1 MSDLPTRVRRVFRNP
16 WRRDRTRRDIDDE
29 LRFHLEMRIKKL
41 IAGGLDPES
50 AKVEALRRFGD
61 MQDVES
67 ACHNLRKRHYK
78 RKYMQSVIDAAIQ
91 DIRFALRSL
100 HKKPGFA
107 AAAVLSV
114 AIGIGVNVAVFT
126 LLYTVLIA
134 PLPFAQ
140 PERLVAVEASAPE
153 QDIQRMAVSYPILL
167 DWQEQ
172 NRSFVGVAGFWYT
185 NYTFTGHGRPE
196 RIRGTQV
203 TANITEVLGVEP
215 ILGRTFR
222 PDEEGPGVSNVVL
235 IGEGLWRRRF
245 GSDPEV
251 VGQVITLGG
260 QQFTIIGVMPA
271 HFRFPE
277 ASDLWAPFPW
287 DATFP
292 RFARFINVVGR
303 LRPDQS
309 MERALADMNILAGR
323 LGEEYPDTDGGIGV
337 RLTGLRQWI
346 FGDETEPI
354 LIFYGIVCLVLLLA
368 CANVANLTLARNAT
382 RNQEVAIRTSLGA
395 SRGRMTRQF
404 FTESLLLAVIGGAA
418 GIAIG
423 VYGRQLILA
432 LAPVNMPYLAFEIR
446 PVVVVMIS
454 AIVIASGLLFGL
466 APAITSVQ
474 TDPAGTLQS
483 LSGRL
488 TDGLQKASFRSFLVT
503 CEIAIALAVLIGSN
517 LMVKSALRQRA
528 VDPGFTTENLATV
541 FVTPPD
547 ANYPGPEEITDFYDR
562 LLATVVAMPGIT
574 DASIATELPKGSID
588 RSIPIY
594 VEGTALP
601 NTAQFP
607 SYPTQN
613 IEAGYFATTGIP
625 LLRGRDFTNR
635 DFRGAQPVVIVNESF
650 AHPGVYLPARQLP
663 SWDVFL
669 VARTVADP
677 RSVMANLREAIWSI
691 DPDLPLSEFRTMEE
705 VLLETN
711 WQIRI
716 YSWVLGFFSV
726 IALLLAST
734 GIYGVMAYTVARR
747 SREFAIRVAVGADP
761 RTVLAMV
768 IRQGGALC
776 AVGLLVGVALAT
788 IGMQFFATLLFDVSP
803 SDIAVYGI
811 SLGAMMAI
819 GLAATYVPAR
829 RAIRMTPMDV
839 LGQE

>member
-1 MSDLPTRVRRVFRNP
+1 
-16 WRRDRTRRDIDDE
+16 
-29 LRFHLEMRIKKL
+29 MRIKKL

>member
-1 MSDLPTRVRRVFRNP
+1 
-16 WRRDRTRRDIDDE
+16 
-29 LRFHLEMRIKKL
+29 
-41 IAGGLDPES
+41 
-50 AKVEALRRFGD
+50 
-61 MQDVES
+61 
-67 ACHNLRKRHYK
+67 
-78 RKYMQSVIDAAIQ
+78 
-91 DIRFALRSL
+91 
-100 HKKPGFA
+100 
-107 AAAVLSV
+107 
-114 AIGIGVNVAVFT
+114 
-126 LLYTVLIA
+126 
-134 PLPFAQ
+134 
-140 PERLVAVEASAPE
+140 
-153 QDIQRMAVSYPILL
+153 
-167 DWQEQ
+167 
-172 NRSFVGVAGFWYT
+172 
-185 NYTFTGHGRPE
+185 
-196 RIRGTQV
+196 
-203 TANITEVLGVEP
+203 
-215 ILGRTFR
+215 
-222 PDEEGPGVSNVVL
+222 
-235 IGEGLWRRRF
+235 
-245 GSDPEV
+245 
-251 VGQVITLGG
+251 
-260 QQFTIIGVMPA
+260 
-271 HFRFPE
+271 
-277 ASDLWAPFPW
+277 
-287 DATFP
+287 
-292 RFARFINVVGR
+292 
-303 LRPDQS
+303 
-309 MERALADMNILAGR
+309 
-323 LGEEYPDTDGGIGV
+323 
-337 RLTGLRQWI
+337 
-346 FGDETEPI
+346 
-354 LIFYGIVCLVLLLA
+354 
-368 CANVANLTLARNAT
+368 
-382 RNQEVAIRTSLGA
+382 
-395 SRGRMTRQF
+395 
-404 FTESLLLAVIGGAA
+404 
-418 GIAIG
+418 
-423 VYGRQLILA
+423 
-432 LAPVNMPYLAFEIR
+432 MPYLAFEIR

-650 AHPGVYLPARQLP
+650 AQRHWPDESPLGKRLAFQGLPESDEDWFEVIGIVADTYNAGYGGPVHPGVYLPARQLP